1 VSTNRVSPHAGRV
14 DAGLLP
20 RGPNGRALC
29 RTCGTEVPKG
39 RRTFCG
45 DACADDWAVRNSPS
59 LMRQRVFQ
67 RDRGV
72 CALGGIDS
80 VLLGKMLDA
89 EWRRLKL
96 AITDQ
101 QRKARAEFRREY
113 RWFFSRRTCWDADHI
128 VPVVEGGGE
137 CTLDNIRTLCVPCH
151 QRVTK
156 DLARRR
162 ASRRRQQRRGP
173 AARATL
179 LGANSE
185 QIPAH

>member
-1 VSTNRVSPHAGRV
+1 MSTNRVSPQAGRV
-14 DAGLLP
+14 DARHLP
-20 RGPNGRALC
+20 KGPNGRALC
-29 RTCGTEVPKG
+29 RTCATEVPKG

-45 DACADDWAVRNSPS
+45 DECADDWAVRNSPS
-59 LMRQRVFQ
+59 LMRQRVFK

-72 CALGGIDS
+72 CALCGVDS
-80 VLLGKMLDA
+80 AHLGKTLQT
-89 EWRRLKL
+89 EWRWLKL
-96 AITDQ
+96 ATTDQ

-113 RWFFSRRTCWDADHI
+113 RWFFARRTYWDADHI

-137 CTLDNIRTLCVPCH
+137 CSMANIRTLCVPCH

-173 AARATL
+173 GARAAFL
-179 LGANSE
+179 NAENE
-185 QIPAH
+185 QRAR